1 MLNELIQRALTS
13 LQLMQQNCVD
23 PAFHKIRLTTPS
35 SVFELELDGN
45 VIWDWYVSGRVSRRP
60 DVTDGRHLRLHNTAG
75 KLLYNA
81 IQSAILHDL
90 IGQFS
95 QLN

>member
-1 MLNELIQRALTS
+1 MLGWGW
-13 LQLMQQNCVD
+13 
-23 PAFHKIRLTTPS
+23 
-35 SVFELELDGN
+35 DGEKPF
-45 VIWDWYVSGRVSRRP
+45 VHVC
-60 DVTDGRHLRLHNTAG
+60 LRLPNKQDCQTRVDAMHVIVSALDTAG
-75 KLLYNA
+75 KLLYYS

>member
-1 MLNELIQRALTS
+1 MVHGEIPRTTTIDDPLLLHLFQILTVKVGS
-13 LQLMQQNCVD
+13 I
-23 PAFHKIRLTTPS
+23 K
-35 SVFELELDGN
+35 
-45 VIWDWYVSGRVSRRP
+45 RVMNILSY
-60 DVTDGRHLRLHNTAG
+60 LTAG
-75 KLLYNA
+75 KLLYNS